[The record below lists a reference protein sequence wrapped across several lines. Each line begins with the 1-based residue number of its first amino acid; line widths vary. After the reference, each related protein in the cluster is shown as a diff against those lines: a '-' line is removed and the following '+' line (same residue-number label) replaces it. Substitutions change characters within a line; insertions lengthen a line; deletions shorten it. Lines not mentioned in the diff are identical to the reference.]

1 MSKVPEQKADA
12 TAFGFCD
19 VSQELREFITFGWS
33 LRELRRSAAIRGAPA
48 PAPCA
53 TWTSGCKK
61 LSTHLPGE
69 PRKVTS
75 GTPLPVTVVSSN
87 QLGNDIPFHEPAER

>member
-1 MSKVPEQKADA
+1 MPEQETDA

-19 VSQELREFITFGWS
+19 VSQEFREFISFGWS
-33 LRELRRSAAIRGAPA
+33 LRKLRRSARPRRMLYARRGLAA
-48 PAPCA
+48 VE
-53 TWTSGCKK
+53 K
-61 LSTHLPGE
+61 LSTRLPGE

-87 QLGNDIPFHEPAER
+87 QLSNEIPFHEPAER